1 MLLWEGYRRHI
12 RRHTG
17 PEFKAVPCLH
27 PDRQTDRKTLFCLLH
42 PKVLSRLFSTVELY
56 LRLSSLQRQT
66 KR

>member
-27 PDRQTDRKTLFCLLH
+27 PDRQTDRKTLFCLLSVFA
-42 PKVLSRLFSTVELY
+42 PEGSQPSVLYGRALPTAF
-56 LRLSSLQRQT
+56 
-66 KR
+66 

>member
-27 PDRQTDRKTLFCLLH
+27 PDRQTDRKTLFCLH
-42 PKVLSRLFSTVELY
+42 CLFSTVELY
-56 LRLSSLQRQT
+56 LRLSSLPRQT